1 MNVCKIQVEKTESPS
16 SQRRKIPSRVVVRNR
31 NTLPPRI
38 STIDIQTTAA
48 TPARTTTSLNEIPK
62 TTRRVLKRKL
72 FSRTPPLTRRQPQ
85 VITTSIP
92 ETTTTATTT
101 KITTTTLPP
110 ESVNYSSENFDDEEI
125 SSILPALT
133 SVRPRKTPAPIFIDP
148 ATRSLKTFPPPPI
161 QLVETSTLRPTTTF
175 DQILEHQYKIKGLDK
190 DFEEEKLER
199 YANHQEEDD
208 KLIGVLGSQVI
219 IA

>member
-1 MNVCKIQVEKTESPS
+1 M
-16 SQRRKIPSRVVVRNR
+16 VVRNR
-31 NTLPPRI
+31 NTLPPRVS
-38 STIDIQTTAA
+38 STDIQTTTA
-48 TPARTTTSLNEIPK
+48 TPARTTTSLNEIQK

-72 FSRTPPLTRRQPQ
+72 FSRTPPLSRRQPP

-92 ETTTTATTT
+92 ETTTTI
-101 KITTTTLPP
+101 KIITTTLPP
-110 ESVNYSSENFDDEEI
+110 EKVENYSSENFDDEEI

-148 ATRSLKTFPPPPI
+148 ATRSLKTFPPF
-161 QLVETSTLRPTTTF
+161 QLDETSTLRPTTTF